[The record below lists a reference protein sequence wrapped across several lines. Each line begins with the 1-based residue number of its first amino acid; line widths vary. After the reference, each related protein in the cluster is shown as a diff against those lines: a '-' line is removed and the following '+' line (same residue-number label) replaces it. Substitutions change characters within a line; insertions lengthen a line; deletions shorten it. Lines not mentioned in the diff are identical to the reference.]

1 MTRVSGETGV
11 RFAGILTSG
20 ELAAHGA
27 SASRIRLL
35 VRRGVLMPVGYGAYA
50 PRAAVARISG
60 DPAGEQALR
69 VASVLAVAGPG
80 DVGSHHSAAAM
91 HGLDR
96 LGRLPGEVAVT
107 RPPGGSQRGR
117 PGVHVHIAALPGGH
131 VTVCN
136 GVRVTSVARTVVDL
150 ARTSPFRDGVVVAD
164 SALRDGQTSKDEL
177 LAVAAECAKWPGIR
191 RARLV
196 VDFCDGK
203 SESVLESISRVAF
216 RDHGL
221 PAPELQ
227 VWVGGD
233 DGGVVGRADF
243 LWRRYG
249 TIGEADGAV
258 KYADTNRAVAQ
269 LRRDAALRRAG
280 FQVVHFTWGEINRVP
295 HQVAASI
302 REAFRSGGRQDAGW
316 GMR

>member
-1 MTRVSGETGV
+1 MSGTSGKLDV
-11 RFAGILTSG
+11 RFAGVVTTA
-20 ELAAHGA
+20 ELAARGV
-27 SASRIRLL
+27 SGSRIRLL

-50 PRAAVARISG
+50 PRATAAKVSA
-60 DPAGEQALR
+60 DPAGKQTLR

-80 DVGSHHSAAAM
+80 DVGSHHSAAAI

-96 LGRLPGEVAVT
+96 LGRLPEQVAVT

-117 PGVHVHIAALPGGH
+117 SGVHIHIAALPGEH
-131 VTVCN
+131 VTVCS
-136 GVRVTSVARTVVDL
+136 GVPVTSVARTVVDL

-164 SALRDGQTSKDEL
+164 SALRTGQASKDEL
-177 LAVAAECAKWPGIR
+177 LAVVADCAKWPGIR

-216 RDHGL
+216 RDHGI

-227 VWVGGD
+227 VWVGGEE
-233 DGGVVGRADF
+233 GGVLGRADF
-243 LWRRYG
+243 LWRRYR

-258 KYADTNRAVAQ
+258 KYADTNRAISQ

-280 FQVVHFTWGEINRVP
+280 FQVVHFTWNEINRVP

-302 REAFRSGGRQDAGW
+302 RQAFRQSAS
-316 GMR
+316 